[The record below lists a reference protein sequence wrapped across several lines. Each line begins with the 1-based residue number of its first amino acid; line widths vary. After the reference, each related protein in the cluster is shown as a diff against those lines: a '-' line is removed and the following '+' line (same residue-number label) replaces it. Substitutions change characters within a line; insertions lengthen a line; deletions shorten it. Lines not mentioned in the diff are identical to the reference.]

1 MSFKLENFGADAS
14 NVKSILGGANYYRY
28 FNKDNNTLTTP
39 GYFPA
44 DLGLA
49 VGDRITVIP
58 QTKTDADEQYI
69 VSDITNR
76 VVTVTKVEAGLD
88 TSKVVN
94 ADVLPT
100 AGADNLGYFYLY
112 TGATDANYTHG
123 YIYENKK
130 TSTYTDSVTFEPA
143 TLSGTVVT
151 ATAGALSSLCAEY
164 ITGDITS
171 IVSGT
176 LVYLAA
182 GDLWLLTGK
191 DAEDNT
197 VGSFQVYTPDYEAAG
212 FTFTGTPVNG
222 DVIAFTCTIEETGAT
237 YAWVRQD
244 VQPQPAKE
252 LPSQT
257 GNTGKFLTTDGT
269 NASWSDKPL
278 TNNTTRPGSV
288 AIIGSS
294 QGNYSVGIG
303 TGAQSTGN
311 SSVAIGFN
319 TATFKDGT
327 VAIGKN
333 AQALGEKC
341 IGICGGTDAQA
352 VHAIQLG
359 CTDSTYTNNTDSNT
373 FKVANANGNFQLMS
387 ADGTIPAD
395 RLASTTGLADGN
407 YKPRLTISGGVATI
421 TWVAE

>member
-58 QTKTDADEQYI
+58 STKTDADEQYI

-88 TSKVVN
+88 ISKVVN

-100 AGADNLGYFYLY
+100 ASADNLGYFYLY

-123 YIYENKK
+123 YIYECVATPVYDATVEFN
-130 TSTYTDSVTFEPA
+130 PA
-143 TLSGTVVT
+143 TLSGTT
-151 ATAGALSSLCAEY
+151 ATCSGSDFAALVARWGSGA
-164 ITGDITS
+164 IDTI
-171 IVSGT
+171 IKGT
-176 LVYLAA
+176 LTYDES
-182 GDLWLLTGK
+182 GELLVFVGQDDT
-191 DAEDNT
+191 DTT
-197 VGSFQVYTPDYEAAG
+197 VCTFQLYVQDYVDAG
-212 FTFTGTPVNG
+212 FTFTGTFQDG

-244 VQPQPAKE
+244 VQPQPTKE

-311 SSVAIGFN
+311 SSVAIGYN

>member
-130 TSTYTDSVTFEPA
+130 NSTPFPLAYACVWRMPYCSV
-143 TLSGTVVT
+143 
-151 ATAGALSSLCAEY
+151 
-164 ITGDITS
+164 
-171 IVSGT
+171 
-176 LVYLAA
+176 
-182 GDLWLLTGK
+182 LW
-191 DAEDNT
+191 
-197 VGSFQVYTPDYEAAG
+197 
-212 FTFTGTPVNG
+212 
-222 DVIAFTCTIEETGAT
+222 
-237 YAWVRQD
+237 R
-244 VQPQPAKE
+244 
-252 LPSQT
+252 
-257 GNTGKFLTTDGT
+257 
-269 NASWSDKPL
+269 
-278 TNNTTRPGSV
+278 
-288 AIIGSS
+288 
-294 QGNYSVGIG
+294 
-303 TGAQSTGN
+303 
-311 SSVAIGFN
+311 
-319 TATFKDGT
+319 
-327 VAIGKN
+327 
-333 AQALGEKC
+333 
-341 IGICGGTDAQA
+341 
-352 VHAIQLG
+352 
-359 CTDSTYTNNTDSNT
+359 
-373 FKVANANGNFQLMS
+373 
-387 ADGTIPAD
+387 
-395 RLASTTGLADGN
+395 
-407 YKPRLTISGGVATI
+407 
-421 TWVAE
+421 